1 MSNFIQIKD
10 LDFSIPRPK
19 RACAY
24 ARVSTEL
31 EEQMT
36 SYSAQIDHYSK
47 LIKGTPG
54 WVFAGMYADLGVSGT
69 RADRPGFS
77 RLMVDCEEG
86 KIDIIITKSIS
97 RFARNTLLLLS
108 SIRRLKEIGVS
119 VRFEREGIDTMTS
132 DGELMLT
139 LLATFAQEESLS
151 ISENTKWSIRKGF
164 EKGIGNQFT
173 RMYGFKWNGKEFETV
188 PEEAENVKLIFRSYL
203 EGSTPDRIAK
213 MLNAKGA
220 KPVKGGR
227 FSYESVWL
235 ILRQIK
241 YTGSSLLQKT
251 FKESHLSH
259 RTVRNRGE
267 LPMYLAEGTH
277 PVIIE
282 RELFDKVQAEIAA
295 RKALGFRAG
304 RPGRFSC
311 FTSLIVCPFC
321 GRTYRR
327 KTYSHPGH
335 DDHYAKWVCSTKIDK
350 GAKGCQAFGLP
361 EKALLRMTA
370 EALGEEKADPEA
382 VKQRILRITV
392 HDHHAVFKMADGQ
405 EKDIGWEDERKNSV
419 YRRSRKDAGR

>member
-77 RLMVDCEEG
+77 RLMADCEEG

-108 SIRRLKEIGVS
+108 SIRRLKEMGVS

-188 PEEAENVKLIFRSYL
+188 PEEI
-203 EGSTPDRIAK
+203 
-213 MLNAKGA
+213 
-220 KPVKGGR
+220 GR
-227 FSYESVWL
+227 ASC
-235 ILRQIK
+235 R
-241 YTGSSLLQKT
+241 
-251 FKESHLSH
+251 
-259 RTVRNRGE
+259 
-267 LPMYLAEGTH
+267 
-277 PVIIE
+277 E
-282 RELFDKVQAEIAA
+282 RV
-295 RKALGFRAG
+295 
-304 RPGRFSC
+304 
-311 FTSLIVCPFC
+311 
-321 GRTYRR
+321 
-327 KTYSHPGH
+327 
-335 DDHYAKWVCSTKIDK
+335 
-350 GAKGCQAFGLP
+350 
-361 EKALLRMTA
+361 
-370 EALGEEKADPEA
+370 
-382 VKQRILRITV
+382 
-392 HDHHAVFKMADGQ
+392 
-405 EKDIGWEDERKNSV
+405 
-419 YRRSRKDAGR
+419 